1 MKKLLPSL
9 HINVLARL
17 DCCRYPLPQH
27 PRRSQIFHLIHLTF
41 KCIRITIIGRAAYI
55 GPALVAVSVQ
65 HNIMQK
71 LPSTAFIPQ
80 APSANGRSSI
90 TTRCVFPPPS
100 SSDLSM
106 SSNTFDAYNDHAPT
120 AVQLLNNQMM
130 IASSTSSSTTTTDVL
145 STEDIVVGTIL
156 AFILAFGWS
165 FLNGQSSSSTFIS
178 WPNQRRNR
186 GDVVSSSAEVKETSD
201 VGGSTTNDV
210 LSVEGDNDNNVVF
223 NEDNW
228 KEISKEENYV
238 LYNTKIR
245 QKNTENSER
254 KPMQNISKIENKL
267 VLIALLVL
275 FVPIFSVE
283 FFFALSRQFIC
294 EMGVGGGELVDTFC
308 SPIVGR

>member
-1 MKKLLPSL
+1 
-9 HINVLARL
+9 
-17 DCCRYPLPQH
+17 
-27 PRRSQIFHLIHLTF
+27 
-41 KCIRITIIGRAAYI
+41 
-55 GPALVAVSVQ
+55 
-65 HNIMQK
+65 
-71 LPSTAFIPQ
+71 
-80 APSANGRSSI
+80 
-90 TTRCVFPPPS
+90 
-100 SSDLSM
+100 M

-210 LSVEGDNDNNVVF
+210 LSVEGDNDTNVVF